1 MYLLCTWVFLYLC
14 ICVRC
19 AFLRWS
25 WGILAVVV
33 QNRPLTPICWGFPGF
48 HTIHI
53 THHIFLKPASSVA
66 DLRTSMC
73 SVFLGKKLSSCG
85 FNQNALTSH
94 NCMESCPSYYYIA
107 INQITC
113 VRERMVALVSGYIVF
128 FFKNASISDL
138 IFLNDMSSCA
148 SSDFSCKQ
156 RITLTLVTSCG

>member
-1 MYLLCTWVFLYLC
+1 M
-14 ICVRC
+14 
-19 AFLRWS
+19 
-25 WGILAVVV
+25 VVV
-33 QNRPLTPICWGFPGF
+33 QNRPLTPICFPGF

-53 THHIFLKPASSVA
+53 THHSFLKSSRHHLWQIILGVSPYINV
-66 DLRTSMC
+66 L
-73 SVFLGKKLSSCG
+73 SVFRRKKLSSCG

-113 VRERMVALVSGYIVF
+113 VRERMVTFF
-128 FFKNASISDL
+128 FFKNAFISDL